1 MEFTLANIL
10 QNSFQRGVKYLVP
23 VLVNTILW
31 IVTIWIPYLNVG
43 TTIGLMIG
51 IIAKMS
57 KDEEVSMAEI
67 FNPQYRKYMGEYFLV
82 IGFILAGVMAGFVFL
97 YIPGIVIA
105 IAWMLAPLFVIDRG
119 MTPID
124 AISKSNQVTYGKKW
138 TIFGTMF
145 VIWVAGYI
153 AILIGAFIF
162 SKIPAI
168 GGILTALWFIGG
180 MALLVTVNMAAQ
192 SVIYGELGK

>member
-1 MEFTLANIL
+1 MEFTLPNIL
-10 QNSFQRGVKYLVP
+10 QSSFQRGVKYLVP

-57 KDEEVSMAEI
+57 KDEEIGMAEI

-82 IGFILAGVMAGFVFL
+82 VGFILAGVLAGLAFL
-97 YIPGIVIA
+97 YIPGIVIG

-153 AILIGAFIF
+153 AILIGAFILG
-162 SKIPAI
+162 KIPAI
-168 GGILTALWFIGG
+168 GGFLAALWSLAGF
-180 MALLVTVNMAAQ
+180 ALLITVNMAAQ
-192 SVIYGELGK
+192 SVIYGELSK